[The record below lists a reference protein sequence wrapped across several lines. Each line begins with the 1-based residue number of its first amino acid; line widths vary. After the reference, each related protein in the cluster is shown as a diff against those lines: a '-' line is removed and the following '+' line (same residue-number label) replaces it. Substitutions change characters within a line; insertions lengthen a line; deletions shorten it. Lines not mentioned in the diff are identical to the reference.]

1 MSTIITKK
9 AISRRAVLQGMGVTL
24 ALPLLDSMVP
34 ALSAQSAAAAPT
46 RFGAI
51 YLPHGLLR
59 SYWEPK
65 TTGPDFAITPIM
77 QPLAPFRDRLMV
89 LSGLTAG
96 PTVQN
101 GGHAVAPASYLSG
114 NIQPKQTE
122 AADIYAATTIDQVLA
137 KAIGQQ
143 TPFPSLEVATE
154 DFSTSIGAC
163 DTGYSCTYMNTI
175 SWASPT
181 SPLPME
187 INPRVVFERMFGGAG
202 TPAQRLARMQ
212 ENRSILDGVTDTI
225 KGFQTGLGQRDRAR
239 LAEYLDDVREIE
251 RRIQNAEE
259 QANAHP
265 ITLDAPVGAPE
276 AYEEHVAV
284 LFDLLAAAFQ
294 ADITRVFTFMMMRDV
309 TGRSFPQ
316 IGVSDPHHALSHEAN
331 GRSNDP
337 TKPTKFATVNTY
349 HTSLFAKFVTKLAKT
364 PDGDGSLLDHSM
376 VLYGSAMSNA
386 NDHTHHP
393 LPLALVGGGNGRL
406 TKLGHHVSLPEES
419 MANLLLTVAQ
429 RAGANVTSFGR
440 STKTLDI

>member
-1 MSTIITKK
+1 MANIFTRK
-9 AISRRAVLQGMGVTL
+9 AISRRAVLKGVGVTL
-24 ALPLLDSMVP
+24 AMPLLDGMTMPLGAVT
-34 ALSAQSAAAAPT
+34 APPI

-59 SYWEPK
+59 SQWEPATVGQGFEMK
-65 TTGPDFAITPIM
+65 PIM
-77 QPLAPFRDRLMV
+77 MPLAPFRDRLIV

-122 AADIYAATTIDQVLA
+122 GSDVYGSITIDQVLA
-137 KAIGQQ
+137 KAIGQN

-202 TPAQRLARMQ
+202 TPEQRLVRMK

-225 KGFQTGLGQRDRAR
+225 KRVQSNLGQRDRAR
-239 LAEYLDDVREIE
+239 LTDYFDDVREIE

-259 QANAHP
+259 AANRNP
-265 ITLDAPVGAPE
+265 IALDVPVGAPE
-276 AYEEHVAV
+276 AYEDHVAV
-284 LFDLLAAAFQ
+284 LLDLLAAAYQ

-337 TKPTKFATVNTY
+337 TKPVKYAKVNTY
-349 HTSLFAKFVTKLAKT
+349 HTALFAKFIAKLKDT
-364 PDGDGSLLDHSM
+364 PEGDGTVLDNAM
-376 VLYGSAMSNA
+376 ILYGSAMSNA

-393 LPLALVGGGNGRL
+393 LPLALLGGGGGKL
-406 TKLGHHVSLPEES
+406 TKLGHHVALPDET
-419 MANLLLTVAQ
+419 MANMLLTVAQ
-429 RAGANVTSFGR
+429 RAGAQMTSFGR
-440 STKTLDI
+440 STKTLDL